1 MSNHTSCKLIL
12 FVDGNSTRN
21 DTGIFI
27 SKKQTNKKKKSH
39 YVQKNE
45 SEISQKE
52 EYGWHPQNPSQNY
65 KKTTDVT
72 STLPV

>member
-12 FVDGNSTRN
+12 VVDGNSTRN

-27 SKKQTNKKKKSH
+27 CKKQTIKKKSH

-45 SEISQKE
+45 SEICQKK
-52 EYGWHPQNPSQNY
+52 EYGWHPQNSSENY
-65 KKTTDVT
+65 KKTTEVC
-72 STLPV
+72 